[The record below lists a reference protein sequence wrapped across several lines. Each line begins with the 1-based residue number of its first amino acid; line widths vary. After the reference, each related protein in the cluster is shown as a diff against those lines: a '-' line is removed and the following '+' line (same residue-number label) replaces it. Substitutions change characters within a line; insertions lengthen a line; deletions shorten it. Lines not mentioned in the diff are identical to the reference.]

1 MSSSLFGPLVLDI
14 TGLSLTE
21 DDKQLLQ
28 NPFVGGVILF
38 SRNYQSPGQVT
49 QLINDMRSIRPELL
63 IAVDQEGG
71 RVQRFKSSLTRLPAM
86 ASIGQLYD
94 QNPQQALVYA
104 TELGWLMASEM
115 LVLGVDISFAP
126 VLDLAYGVSS
136 VIGDRSLHASPEV
149 VIVLAK
155 AYIRGMNQAGMAA
168 TGKHFPGHGAVSAD
182 SHHALPVDSRELDDI
197 RQNDLKPFN
206 ALVDTL
212 AGIMP
217 AHIVYDRV
225 DSSPAGFSTFWLQ
238 SLLRNEM
245 GFKGL
250 IFSDDLSMK
259 GAAIAGNYVDRAFQA
274 LHAGCDMI
282 LVCNDREGVETLLV
296 DQTLTQW
303 QVNQQRVRALKGK
316 PLVNDFSALQAMKRY
331 SLARE
336 LIEYYNPDR

>member
-14 TGLSLTE
+14 AGLSLTE

-71 RVQRFKSSLTRLPAM
+71 RVQRFKSSLTRLPPL
-86 ASIGQLYD
+86 ASLGQLYD
-94 QNPQQALVYA
+94 QNTQEALMYA

-136 VIGDRSLHASPEV
+136 VIGDRSLHASPDV

-155 AYIRGMNQAGMAA
+155 AYIRGMNQSGMAA

-182 SHHALPVDSRELDDI
+182 SHHTLPVDTRELDDI

-225 DSSPAGFSTFWLQ
+225 DSNPAGFSTFWLQ

-282 LVCNDREGVETLLV
+282 LVCNDREGVETLLA
-296 DQTLTQW
+296 DQSLTQW

-316 PLVNDFSALQAMKRY
+316 PQVSDVAALQAMERY
-331 SLARE
+331 TTARD
-336 LIEYYNPDR
+336 LVAHYSAAQ

>member
-14 TGLSLTE
+14 AGLSLTE

>member
-14 TGLSLTE
+14 AGLSLTE

-206 ALVDTL
+206 ALVDIL

-225 DSSPAGFSTFWLQ
+225 DSNPAGFSTFWLQ

>member
-14 TGLSLTE
+14 AGLSLTE

-126 VLDLAYGVSS
+126 VLDLAHGVSS

-225 DSSPAGFSTFWLQ
+225 DSNPAGFSTFWLQ
-238 SLLRNEM
+238 SLLREKM